1 MYMAN
6 NKTRKKRMSNGM
18 KMAMTRPWRITY
30 RTTNKRRTQQIV
42 PDGLEKDKLL
52 KKLDTQGLHV
62 YGINNLTD
70 KQIEYYRNNG
80 FL

>member
-1 MYMAN
+1 MKN

-18 KMAMTRPWRITY
+18 KWAMKRPWRITY
-30 RTTNKRRTQQIV
+30 RNTAKKRTVQIV
-42 PDGLEKDKLL
+42 KNGEEKDKLL
-52 KKLDTQGLHV
+52 KKLDEQGLRI

-70 KQIEYYRNNG
+70 KQIEYYKNNG